1 MFKNLKVRSKL
12 LAGFGIL
19 MGFYIVAVVIAG
31 VGLNVVSGGLSDF
44 YQIPYPTTAYAMQ
57 AQICTTKTR
66 MTIMR
71 AYASTDAAE
80 SSALLS
86 EADGYA
92 AQLSEAIDDLK
103 KVFNGDTQLLSDVER
118 QMSAVREPRAAA
130 TQYLQSGNKEMALS
144 ILEGEYG
151 DACAV
156 LTDTLQKVIDS
167 SAQGAQ
173 SYYQTGMNTKT
184 VCFWILIALAVVSLL
199 ISMGVVV
206 TITKGLVY
214 PIQEIEKAI
223 QGMAKGNLHSEII
236 YQSKDEL
243 GDLAENLRFVLKTL
257 ASYIEHI
264 SSRMSSI
271 AAGDMSVEMD
281 MEYLG
286 EFSSLRSSGNQ
297 ILTSLNGTLAQIDQA
312 AEQVS
317 SGSGQVAD
325 GAQALSQGAVS
336 QASAVEELAAT
347 FDELSKRV
355 SESAQNAAEADESS
369 KISMQELET
378 GKEQMNHMAAAME
391 QIRETTD
398 QIQKIIKT
406 IENIASQTNIL
417 ALNAAVEAARA
428 GVAGKGFAVVADEVR
443 NLASKSADA
452 SKNTATL
459 IENTVQ
465 AVREGVDI
473 AVATEASLDRIVAAS
488 GKSAELVNQIAQ
500 ASQEQASAI
509 AQATMGIDQISGV
522 VQTNSATAE
531 QSAAASEELSGQ
543 SQLLKELV
551 KKFRL
556 KDSGMIGYS
565 EESSYTPSYTASFS
579 SDDKYGDEIF

>member
-19 MGFYIVAVVIAG
+19 MGFYIVAVVIAAI
-31 VGLNVVSGGLSDF
+31 GLNVVSGGLRDF
-44 YQIPYPTTAYAMQ
+44 YQIPYPATAYAMQ
-57 AQICTTKTR
+57 AQVCTTKTR
-66 MTIMR
+66 MTILR
-71 AYASTDAAE
+71 AYASADMAGAE
-80 SSALLS
+80 SLLT

-92 AQLSEAIDDLK
+92 TQLSEAVADLK
-103 KVFNGDTQLLSDVER
+103 KIFSGDAQLLNKVE
-118 QMSAVREPRAAA
+118 QLVVSVREPRATAVE
-130 TQYLQSGNKEMALS
+130 YLRAGNKEMALN
-144 ILEGEYG
+144 ILEGEYAE
-151 DACAV
+151 ACGM
-156 LTDTLQKVIDS
+156 LTDALQQVINTCT
-167 SAQGAQ
+167 AEAGN
-173 SYYQTGMNTKT
+173 YYQTGMDTQSL
-184 VCFWILIALAVVSLL
+184 CFWILIGLAAISIV

-206 TITKGLVY
+206 SITRGLVY
-214 PIQEIEKAI
+214 PIQEIENAI
-223 QGMAKGNLHSEII
+223 RGMAKGNLHSNVT
-236 YQSKDEL
+236 YQSNDEL

-264 SSRMSSI
+264 SSRMGSI
-271 AAGDMSVEMD
+271 AEGDMSVEMD

-297 ILTSLNGTLAQIDQA
+297 ILSSLNGTLSQINQA

-317 SGSGQVAD
+317 SGSSQVAD

-369 KISMQELET
+369 RVSMQELET
-378 GKEQMNHMAAAME
+378 GKEQMNRMAAAME

-443 NLASKSADA
+443 NLASKSSEA

-459 IENTVQ
+459 IDNTVQ

-473 AVATEASLDRIVAAS
+473 ATATEASLDRIVSAS
-488 GKSAELVNQIAQ
+488 EKSAGLVNQIAR

-522 VQTNSATAE
+522 VQTNSATAQ

-543 SQLLKELV
+543 SQLLKDLV

-556 KDSGMIGYS
+556 KSGGAAGYT
-565 EESSYTPSYTASFS
+565 EEPSYAASYSGSS